1 MATKT
6 FDPNR
11 VGGGTFELVQDPAT
25 GKYSYNKVGFQPL
38 KSLTIPDLGAATT
51 TTAATTTETKKDA
64 TDISKPFE
72 QLTKQTGGGGGEGI
86 DYTGQMLKEAK
97 KINPQLQMTRDNLT
111 SSFIGEERPTKTYSE
126 QLAEL
131 QGASQ
136 KETVSDAQKMGQ
148 LSGVTKTPMG
158 PGSSNP
164 RAPGQG
170 PLSTATQTVNLTDP
184 NPGSSNPRAPGQGTL
199 STATETVTLTG
210 PKPGAGDLRGFSK
223 NRTTA
228 RPDRAMT
235 QSETVSDDQKRES
248 QLGIQQVQ
256 STQPTVSDLQKQQS
270 QLGVTTRVPDSIIAG
285 QKGIDP
291 EPTALKKVSTSL
303 KSLTNS
309 VGAVLMNGPVA
320 QIARVIGKPVNESPS
335 TVEFNKGYFNVRGGS
350 VDGQRIAGNPATDLY
365 AGFNRTSKFGNLEKA
380 GARRL
385 ETRQKTIER
394 KGYGPGDK
402 FYDDTEKMKDQQ
414 RDYRSKKNNHNI
426 SSAKKKGVDT
436 SKLNPNEMRNV
447 AETGSPG
454 GNGGGNGGG
463 RVICTELN
471 ETGDLSTKDLI
482 RDIKFTYKNLSKKH
496 LKGYL
501 TWAIPTVGHIKKYP
515 KYRKIW
521 KHVAQHR
528 ANDIAWR
535 MKEGKFDLLGR
546 IYAGIG
552 EPLCWL
558 IGNFVSDTN
567 YNLLN
572 NKRNRHL

>member
-25 GKYSYNKVGFQPL
+25 GKYSYNKVGFQQL
-38 KSLTIPDLGAATT
+38 RSLTIPDLGAPTT

-64 TDISKPFE
+64 ADISKPFE
-72 QLTKQTGGGGGEGI
+72 QLTKQTGGGGGEAI
-86 DYTGQMLKEAK
+86 DYTGQMLKEAR
-97 KINPQLQMTRDNLT
+97 KINPQLQMTKDNLT
-111 SSFIGEERPTKTYSE
+111 SSFIGEEKPTKTYSE

-131 QGASQ
+131 QSGSQ
-136 KETVSDAQKMGQ
+136 KETVSDAQKMSQ
-148 LSGVTKTPMG
+148 RSGVTKTPMG

-164 RAPGQG
+164 RRPDQG
-170 PLSTATQTVNLTDP
+170 V
-184 NPGSSNPRAPGQGTL
+184 L
-199 STATETVTLTG
+199 STATEKANLVE
-210 PKPGAGDLRGFSK
+210 PSPGAGDLRGFSK
-223 NRTTA
+223 NRTTN

-248 QLGIQQVQ
+248 QLGITQVQ

-270 QLGVTTRVPDSIIAG
+270 QLGATARVPDSIITG
-285 QKGIDP
+285 QKAIEP
-291 EPTALKKVSTSL
+291 EPTALKKVQTSL

-309 VGAVLMNGPVA
+309 VGAILTSGPIMT
-320 QIARVIGKPVNESPS
+320 IAKAAMTETPVN
-335 TVEFNKGYFNVRGGS
+335 KHDKKYFNVRAGDS
-350 VDGQRIAGNPATDLY
+350 TNQRIAGNPATDLY
-365 AGFNRTSKFGNLEKA
+365 AGMNRVSAFGNLEKA
-380 GARRL
+380 GDKRIS
-385 ETRQKTIER
+385 TREKTIAR

-402 FYDDTEKMKDQQ
+402 FYDDTQKMKKQSSN
-414 RDYRSKKNNHNI
+414 YKASK
-426 SSAKKKGVDT
+426 AKATQGPAGGAT
-436 SKLNPNEMRNV
+436 
-447 AETGSPG
+447 TGGGG
-454 GNGGGNGGG
+454 GNGGGGGGG

-501 TWAIPTVGHIKKYP
+501 AWAIPTVGHIKKYP

-558 IGNFVSDTN
+558 IGKFVKDPN